1 VVEPELSEDQE
12 AIREVATSVG
22 LDVLAPASADAQSNR
37 AVPSGVWRTLS
48 ETGLVAPVAVEYGG
62 GGIPDPVSS
71 LVVAEG
77 LAHGDPAIAA
87 AALSSGAAAVLI
99 GEAGTPA
106 QCAELLPPFV
116 IDAGW
121 RGSVALYEGFG
132 RSPSEYR
139 TTIQATE
146 SGWRVRGQKLA
157 VPFGDVADVLVVV
170 GTDPAAGGRLRAAL
184 VPAHDPGVTVLTT
197 GSHMGLEAARSATLE
212 IDASISADQLVGGPD
227 GDVQVLS
234 RVISRLRL
242 LPAAIALGAAQ
253 RAREYASDYAT
264 GRVAFG
270 RPISSFQGVAF
281 LMAEAQIQLDAA
293 RMQLWEVA
301 AAIDNDEPSAL
312 EHAVSRAVSY
322 AGSVTAAATR
332 DAVQVL
338 GGHGFITDHP
348 VERWYRATATLSTLD
363 FDPSLV
369 SFASVL

>member
-1 VVEPELSEDQE
+1 MVEPELSEDQE
-12 AIREVATSVG
+12 AIQEVATGVG
-22 LDVLAPASADAQSNR
+22 MDVLAPASAEAQSNR
-37 AVPSGVWRTLS
+37 AVPSDVWRTLS

-77 LAHGDPAIAA
+77 LAHGDPAIAV

-99 GEAGTPA
+99 GEAGTAA

-116 IDAGW
+116 SNVGW
-121 RGSVALYEGFG
+121 RGSVALYEGYG

-139 TTIQATE
+139 TIIQTAE
-146 SGWRVRGQKLA
+146 SGWRVKGQKVA

-170 GTDPAAGGRLRAAL
+170 GTDPAAEGRLRAAL
-184 VPAHDPGVTVLTT
+184 VPVHDPGVTVLATE
-197 GSHMGLEAARSATLE
+197 SHMGLEAAPSATLE
-212 IDASISADQLVGGPD
+212 IDVSISADQLVGGPES
-227 GDVQVLS
+227 DVQALS

-281 LMAEAQIQLDAA
+281 LLAEAQIQLDAA

-301 AAIDNDEPSAL
+301 AAGDNDDPSAL
-312 EHAVSRAVSY
+312 EHAVSQAVSY
-322 AGSVTAAATR
+322 AGSVAAAATR

-348 VERWYRATATLSTLD
+348 VERWYRATAALSTLD

-369 SFASVL
+369 SFASAL